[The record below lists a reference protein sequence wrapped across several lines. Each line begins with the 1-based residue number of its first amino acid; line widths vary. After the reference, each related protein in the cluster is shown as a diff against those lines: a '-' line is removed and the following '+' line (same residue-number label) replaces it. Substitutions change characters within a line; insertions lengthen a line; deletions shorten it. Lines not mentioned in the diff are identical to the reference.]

1 VFLMKKIGLSSHFR
15 ENKLQRVIDICLM
28 RVEYLKR
35 KSVVGVITIHYFFL
49 EEFRHVYCA
58 WK

>member
-1 VFLMKKIGLSSHFR
+1 MKKIGLSSHFR